1 MIDLLYIKKMLRVK
15 PYTTNQESWMTIL
28 QKKLRIPMNQ
38 REYSWEEEEISKF
51 LYDIFKIYEE
61 NKYVEKMGS
70 IINLNYNGGN
80 DIYDGQQRILTT
92 ILILNVIGC
101 LSPKLK
107 DKINQLLTV
116 DTEID
121 TLTCEQEQ
129 IKEKC
134 NVNIIPKIYC
144 INPFDMEGL
153 VNIFNNKIKSW
164 TDYLSNKDTFDLFD
178 EDEEYVCNVCNTKIS
193 RKSDFIRHIKNTHDY
208 LVHDKS
214 TKLYNAFIDI
224 YNYFVLK
231 KYNEQ
236 ELIKLYKFIL
246 NDIDVQYYDCNDPE
260 YVSRIFDWE
269 NNRGK
274 AVETL
279 DIIKNPI
286 LVKIPDDKKV
296 EVYER
301 WESLKHKDNNI
312 YKKNFGQKIFDVAIQ
327 LYNNEIKRTINNE
340 ELFKPIIDSKDTYK
354 EIHKFF
360 KIVENLF
367 EIMDKISNDKFGRI
381 INNTSRICLNWEAY
395 MWCLLPIFYKTD
407 NINTELIK
415 LMAKCYFRNIQFKN
429 RSFNNLCYSNEFI
442 RISDEVL
449 KDIGYDY
456 YKEITDCLSK
466 YKNNNINDENYLRE
480 LSIMNFKS
488 TNATH
493 LLIFLETCINTDL
506 HTVPLEYTLEHIY
519 CQKEKATLV
528 NQSLMNNIGNLTLLE
543 GKNSINGHKGNSS
556 IGCKS
561 YGNKKKSYEES
572 NSKVTR
578 DIAEKY
584 ETFEEKN
591 IIERSKFIVSELN
604 KYTNY

>member
-1 MIDLLYIKKMLRVK
+1 
-15 PYTTNQESWMTIL
+15 
-28 QKKLRIPMNQ
+28 
-38 REYSWEEEEISKF
+38 
-51 LYDIFKIYEE
+51 
-61 NKYVEKMGS
+61 
-70 IINLNYNGGN
+70 
-80 DIYDGQQRILTT
+80 
-92 ILILNVIGC
+92 
-101 LSPKLK
+101 
-107 DKINQLLTV
+107 
-116 DTEID
+116 
-121 TLTCEQEQ
+121 
-129 IKEKC
+129 
-134 NVNIIPKIYC
+134 
-144 INPFDMEGL
+144 
-153 VNIFNNKIKSW
+153 
-164 TDYLSNKDTFDLFD
+164 
-178 EDEEYVCNVCNTKIS
+178 
-193 RKSDFIRHIKNTHDY
+193 
-208 LVHDKS
+208 
-214 TKLYNAFIDI
+214 
-224 YNYFVLK
+224 
-231 KYNEQ
+231 
-236 ELIKLYKFIL
+236 
-246 NDIDVQYYDCNDPE
+246 
-260 YVSRIFDWE
+260 
-269 NNRGK
+269 
-274 AVETL
+274 
-279 DIIKNPI
+279 
-286 LVKIPDDKKV
+286 
-296 EVYER
+296 
-301 WESLKHKDNNI
+301 
-312 YKKNFGQKIFDVAIQ
+312 
-327 LYNNEIKRTINNE
+327 
-340 ELFKPIIDSKDTYK
+340 
-354 EIHKFF
+354 
-360 KIVENLF
+360 
-367 EIMDKISNDKFGRI
+367 MDKISNDKFGRI